1 MVNPF
6 LNSLPSLPGNSLGL
20 RSQARLEETLQPR
33 YEPAAPSENPAVPYY
48 TGLILL
54 SVLTFGFL
62 LFLLF
67 KKQIK
72 EVRFATFATVLI
84 GVGLPILAIVELT
97 TDSLLREE
105 NSPVP
110 TASPQPTARPSPEA
124 AQDPEDEGETA
135 DPTDAADPTDP
146 ELIDSMDP
154 EAQPETAVVAIPLDF
169 PNPASESD
177 SRTATYGI
185 NGDDAPEASNELT
198 LSMAG
203 ADPTGRSGSPRAT
216 AQSPPANRFPS
227 VPARTTPLQPP
238 RSPFAPLTQF
248 SQDLPRSAPRNNPAQ
263 PSFSLSH
270 LDFSQPIRFE
280 RLLHSQLG
288 GLDVLAL
295 QKLLQDLDF
304 YSGPLD
310 GYLGRETERAI
321 ARFQAAYALLPDGI
335 FGLSTC
341 EILNAQTP
349 ELTLICQMAALGD

>member
-1 MVNPF
+1 
-6 LNSLPSLPGNSLGL
+6 L

-33 YEPAAPSENPAVPYY
+33 YEPAAPSENPTVPYY

-54 SVLTFGFL
+54 SVLTFLFL

-84 GVGLPILAIVELT
+84 GVGLPILAIVQLT
-97 TDSLLREE
+97 TDLVLRGED
-105 NSPVP
+105 PPKP
-110 TASPQPTARPSPEA
+110 TASPQEGDRQSQQPTEDREA
-124 AQDPEDEGETA
+124 SDANDPR
-135 DPTDAADPTDP
+135 DPTDHSDPNNPNNPTDPTDP
-146 ELIDSMDP
+146 NNPTDPTDPKVIDASDQTA
-154 EAQPETAVVAIPLDF
+154 EPETAVVEVPLDF
-169 PNPASESD
+169 PNPAPGS
-177 SRTATYGI
+177 TAETA
-185 NGDDAPEASNELT
+185 GDNAPATTNRLT
-198 LSMAG
+198 LVGSSAT
-203 ADPTGRSGSPRAT
+203 PSPSSSPRT
-216 AQSPPANRFPS
+216 TPESPPANRSPSFPATPS
-227 VPARTTPLQPP
+227 PQIPA

-248 SQDLPRSAPRNNPAQ
+248 SQGLQRSAPRRRPS

-280 RLLHSQLG
+280 RLLRSQLQ

-321 ARFQAAYALLPDGI
+321 ARFQATYALRPDGI

-349 ELTLICQMAALGD
+349 ELTLICHMVALGD

>member
-6 LNSLPSLPGNSLGL
+6 LDLLPSLPGNSLGL

-97 TDSLLREE
+97 TDLVLREE

-110 TASPQPTARPSPEA
+110 TASPRPTARPSPEA
-124 AQDPEDEGETA
+124 AEDPEDEGETA
-135 DPTDAADPTDP
+135 DPADPADP

-154 EAQPETAVVAIPLDF
+154 EAQSGTAVVEIPLDF
-169 PNPASESD
+169 PNPASGSD
-177 SRTATYGI
+177 PQTTTPGI

-198 LSMAG
+198 LLMTG
-203 ADPTGRSGSPRAT
+203 AAPLARPSRSSSPRAT
-216 AQSPPANRFPS
+216 PQSPAANRSPS

-280 RLLHSQLG
+280 RLLRSQLR

-304 YSGPLD
+304 YGGPLD
-310 GYLGRETERAI
+310 GYLGQETERAI

-349 ELTLICQMAALGD
+349 ELTLICQMVALED